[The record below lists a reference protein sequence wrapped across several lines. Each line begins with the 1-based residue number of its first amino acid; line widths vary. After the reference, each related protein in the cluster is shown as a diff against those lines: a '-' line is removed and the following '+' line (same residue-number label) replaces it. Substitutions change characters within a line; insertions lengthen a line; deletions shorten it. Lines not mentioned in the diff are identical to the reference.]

1 MKFVARLLSVL
12 ALVGMLVIPVSV
24 VASENAMAAAQA
36 HAVEM
41 AAMDEMPCCPKPT
54 KPDCGMDCPLVVVCT
69 SSATAQIAKADW
81 VTATPGWSALEFRR
95 TPYIALASLDPEP
108 PARPPSI

>member
-12 ALVGMLVIPVSV
+12 ALVGLLVFPVSV

-36 HAVEM
+36 HAASM
-41 AAMDEMPCCPKPT
+41 AAMDDMPCCPKPA
-54 KPDCGMDCPLVVVCT
+54 KPDCGMDCPLVIVCT
-69 SSATAQIAKADW
+69 SSAAAHIAKADW
-81 VTATPGWSALEFRR
+81 VTATPGWSDLEFNR
-95 TPYIALASLDPEP
+95 TIFLTLASLDPEP

>member
-12 ALVGMLVIPVSV
+12 ALVGMLVFPVSV

-36 HAVEM
+36 HPASM
-41 AAMDEMPCCPKPT
+41 AAMDDMPCCPKPA
-54 KPDCGMDCPLVVVCT
+54 KPDCGMDCPLVIVCT
-69 SSATAQIAKADW
+69 SSAAAHIAK
-81 VTATPGWSALEFRR
+81 ATPGWSALEFNR
-95 TPYIALASLDPEP
+95 TIFLTLASLDSEP